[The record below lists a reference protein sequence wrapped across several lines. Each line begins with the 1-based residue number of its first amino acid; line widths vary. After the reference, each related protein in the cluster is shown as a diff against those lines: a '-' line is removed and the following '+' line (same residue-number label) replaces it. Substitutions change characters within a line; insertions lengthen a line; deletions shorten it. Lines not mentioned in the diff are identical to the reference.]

1 MNDINKV
8 GGYTCPFRSIRHI
21 GDPFMLY
28 DDATNKFYMYC
39 TGGKYQCWSSYTME
53 EWTSHG
59 DSYLVSE
66 KSFGEV
72 NYWAPE
78 VYKIGDTFYQV
89 YSAARMIDGKK
100 RHSIG
105 IASSK
110 NPTGPFT
117 DIYDHPLFAPD
128 YSIIDASLLFD
139 DGKIYLYY
147 SRDCSENYV
156 NGKRTSQTFGI
167 EVKSDFSGTLGEP
180 VLLATPESPW
190 ELKSGDVVWNEGP
203 CVFKRG
209 EWYYLLFTAN
219 YYASVHYC
227 VGYATSKSPL
237 GPFTKAKENP
247 IVVGDGVYTS
257 GTGHCNIAYS
267 PDKSEIYMVY
277 HSHFDVTNTTNPVAD
292 RTPCVDKIVFDKDG
306 KMLVNGPFVAK
317 QPFLSG
323 VNGLY
328 KKYSGISVCSDSG
341 EDVAC
346 LTDGAIVTDNVY
358 RFAGERVITLAYDD
372 FINLESIWI
381 YGDKI
386 SENAPRSVYAEING
400 IKTEVKS
407 FSGELPFE
415 PLVFAF
421 DTENVSEVKLVFD
434 GGEGAVLSEIIT
446 VEKR

>member
-8 GGYTCPFRSIRHI
+8 GGYKCPFRSIRHI

-28 DDATNKFYMYC
+28 DDVTNKYYMYC
-39 TGGKYQCWSSYTME
+39 TGGKYQCWSSDTME
-53 EWTSHG
+53 EWTAHG
-59 DSYLVSE
+59 DSYLVTE

-105 IASSK
+105 IASAK
-110 NPTGPFT
+110 CPTGPFT
-117 DIYDHPLFAPD
+117 DIYDRPLFAPD

-139 DGKIYLYY
+139 DGKVYLYY

-167 EVKSDFSGTLGEP
+167 EVKPDFSGTVGDP

-190 ELKSGDVVWNEGP
+190 ELISGDVVWNEGP

-209 EWYYLLFTAN
+209 ELYYLLFTAN

-227 VGYATSKSPL
+227 VGYAVSKSPL
-237 GPFTKAKENP
+237 GPFEKAKENP
-247 IVVGDGVYTS
+247 IVVGDGIYTS

-267 PDKSEIYMVY
+267 PDKSEMYMVY

-292 RTPCVDKIVFDKDG
+292 RTPCVDKIVFDENG

-323 VNGLY
+323 TNGLY
-328 KKYSGISVCSDSG
+328 KKYEGVTVSSSQGG
-341 EDVAC
+341 DVSL
-346 LTDGAIVTDNVY
+346 LTDGAIVTEKVY
-358 RFAGERVITLAYDD
+358 KFNGECEITLTYDKPLT
-372 FINLESIWI
+372 LESIWI
-381 YGDKI
+381 YSDKDAK
-386 SENAPRSVYAEING
+386 NAPKSVYAVVCGE
-400 IKTEVKS
+400 KTEVKT
-407 FSGELPFE
+407 FDGQLPFE
-415 PLVFAF
+415 PLVFDF
-421 DTENVSEVKLVFD
+421 EKSDVSEVKLVLD
-434 GGEGAVLSEIIT
+434 GADGALVSEIIT